1 MKILLTLILICS
13 ANLAVAELYKS
24 LDENGEVVYSDKPP
38 TLGAEEFKPPP
49 LQVQP
54 PIIIPPKKQPVTVDK
69 EVPYPYSDMAF
80 IQPEAEANFNDNEG
94 NISYALALTPALAS
108 KLGHY
113 LNFKLDGTVIADKTS
128 SFSGMLSNV
137 DRGTHTLVA
146 EVCNARGEVLR
157 SASVNFH
164 VHKFS
169 SLHPKHNNQRT
180 PPPAPPA
187 NP

>member
-54 PIIIPPKKQPVTVDK
+54 PIKIPPKKKQVPAQQ
-69 EVPYPYSDMAF
+69 EVPYPYSDMTF
-80 IQPEAEANFNDNEG
+80 IQPEAEANFHDNEG
-94 NISYALALTPALAS
+94 NISYALVLTPVLGS

-113 LNFKLDGTVIADKTS
+113 LNFKLDGAVVAGKTS
-128 SFSGMLSNV
+128 SLSGTLENV
-137 DRGTHTLVA
+137 DRGSHILVA